1 MSLIDFVL
9 LLFAA
14 KTLVFVYGAA
24 RSRRILLPSHS
35 VLNETVSIVI
45 PARNEQEAL
54 PSCLESL
61 LKNTD
66 PTIEFIIVNDRSND
80 ATQEII
86 DAFSA
91 KDSRIKSVQLTEERF
106 GNLRGKPGALHAGI
120 STNNSACIFKSY
132 NRNDCRIHY
141 YKHNYC
147 ISSFAGYGMDDE
159 SYIGICSYVARTSTW
174 VFW

>member
-24 RSRRILLPSHS
+24 RSRRILLLSHS

-80 ATQEII
+80 GTQEII
-86 DAFSA
+86 DAFS
-91 KDSRIKSVQLTEERF
+91 
-106 GNLRGKPGALHAGI
+106 
-120 STNNSACIFKSY
+120 
-132 NRNDCRIHY
+132 
-141 YKHNYC
+141 
-147 ISSFAGYGMDDE
+147 
-159 SYIGICSYVARTSTW
+159 
-174 VFW
+174 